1 MVFSIVALSL
11 FAVSGFNPPF
21 IPPAAGIGAETA
33 GGGVRAFSMGGVSAG
48 VPDSGLVPILNPS
61 AAAWSTN
68 TGLAWGTRVRG
79 TDDKSWSGAASFPDV
94 SVLMPLPLGIQLS
107 AVLSGRSRLNSSE
120 TLDSGNTTGTIDWT
134 GSTAESYL
142 GATFRTSRT
151 LAFSLGGR
159 CFFGSALGDAVTTTA
174 APGPYSPI
182 SSEYRDD
189 LAFDSS
195 WGLSFGT
202 FFRNGPV
209 SAGFSITT
217 DRSGTLSIQRDYM
230 GSASADTTHR
240 YSVPGELSA
249 GVSFRV
255 HPRVLIAMDYFA
267 RKKLTLLDSSTGE
280 GSYTAAGFEIRP
292 GLGFSLRGG
301 YRTMNGLWRDGASRY
316 TGGFGYDIAGGVAAV
331 DIGAG
336 WETWGDDQ
344 SESIL
349 FMGIRASEN
358 WLGR

>member
-21 IPPAAGIGAETA
+21 MPPAAGIGAETA

-48 VPDSGLVPILNPS
+48 VPDSGVVSIQNPS
-61 AAAWSTN
+61 AAAWSSN
-68 TGLAWGTRVRG
+68 TGLSWGTKVRG
-79 TDDKSWSGAASFPDV
+79 TDDETWSGASSFPDV
-94 SVLMPLPLGIQLS
+94 SVLMPLPMGIQLS
-107 AVLSGRSRLNSSE
+107 GVLSGRSRLNSSE
-120 TLDSGNTTGTIDWT
+120 VLDSGNLTGTIEWT

-142 GATFRTSRT
+142 GATLRASRS

-159 CFFGSALGDAVTTTA
+159 CFFGSALGDAATTLII
-174 APGPYSPI
+174 PGPYSPI

-189 LAFDSS
+189 LAFDPS

-202 FFRNGPV
+202 FYKTDV
-209 SAGFSITT
+209 LSAGVSITT
-217 DRSGTLSIQRDYM
+217 DRSGTLFLERDYM
-230 GSASADTTHR
+230 GNASADTTYR

-249 GVSFRV
+249 GVSVRI

-280 GSYTAAGFEIRP
+280 GSYTAAGFEVRP
-292 GLGFSLRGG
+292 GSGFSIRGG
-301 YRTMNGLWRDGASRY
+301 YRTMSGLWRDGASRY
-316 TGGFGYDIAGGVAAV
+316 TGGLGYDIAGGVASI

-336 WETWGDDQ
+336 IETWGGDQ

-349 FMGIRASEN
+349 FLGIRASEN
-358 WLGR
+358 WLGQ